1 MATPNDPAVRNSW
14 LLMWGDPRRP
24 VSAYSPAGA
33 SALAARL
40 MRLAQ
45 VGAQA
50 RRPFADAPAPV
61 LPRESHATIGRM
73 THAVRP
79 PM

>member
-1 MATPNDPAVRNSW
+1 MNATVQTAGTPNDPAVVNSK

-24 VSAYSPAGA
+24 VSAHPSFGA
-33 SALAARL
+33 PLGDRL

-50 RRPFADAPAPV
+50 RRPLAARPARIVPG
-61 LPRESHATIGRM
+61 EAHATIE
-73 THAVRP
+73 A
-79 PM
+79 